1 MIAQNPIAIETRS
14 AELPE
19 VRFQYLIAG
28 EGDPVFL
35 LHGYAQTSHMWRPL
49 ISELAKTHR
58 VIAPDL
64 RGFGSSSKPESGYD
78 KKTMAQDIHALA
90 ASLGHSRIAIAGHDI
105 GLMVAYAHAA
115 QFPREVTRIA
125 LMDAFLPGIG
135 DWKTVWLLRDLW
147 HFHFYGKTPL
157 ALVDGRERIY
167 FEHFWNDFAAD
178 PNHSVSEADRQ
189 LYAASYAQPGAMRAG
204 FEVFRAFEQDAVDFA
219 AFSKTK
225 LKMPML
231 VLTGEKASG
240 EFLIR
245 QARLVADKVEGV
257 VVNGSGHWLLD
268 GALDQVIPRLV
279 TFFNS

>member
-19 VRFQYLIAG
+19 VRFRYLIAG

-257 VVNGSGHWLLD
+257 VVNGSGHWLID
-268 GALDQVIPRLV
+268 EAPDQVIPRLV

>member
-14 AELPE
+14 AELPG
-19 VRFQYLIAG
+19 VRLQYLVAG
-28 EGDPVFL
+28 EGDPVLL

-157 ALVDGRERIY
+157 ALVEGRERIY

-219 AFSKTK
+219 AFRKTK

-257 VVNGSGHWLLD
+257 VVNGSGHWLID
-268 GALDQVIPRLV
+268 EVPDQVIPRLV